1 MKARV
6 KWIENVQFIGESGTQ
21 HSIIMDG
28 PEEMGGHGT
37 GMRPMELLL
46 LGLGGCTSLDVVEIL
61 KKSRQ
66 QISDCVVEV
75 EGQRSETIPKIF
87 TDIHVHFII
96 TGRDINE
103 KHVKRAIDL
112 SSQKYCSASLMLG
125 EAANI
130 THDYQIVELNDT
142 KTT

>member
-6 KWIENVQFIGESGTQ
+6 KWVEDVQFIGESGTQ

-28 PEEMGGHGT
+28 PEERGGHGT

-46 LGLGGCTSLDVVEIL
+46 LGLGGCTSFDVVEML

-66 QISDCVVEV
+66 NIIDCVVEING
-75 EGQRSETIPKIF
+75 ERSESVPKIF

-96 TGRDINE
+96 TGKGIKE
-103 KHVKRAIDL
+103 SQVKRAIEL
-112 SSQKYCSASLMLG
+112 SSEKYCSASLMLG
-125 EAANI
+125 KSANI
-130 THDYQIVELNDT
+130 THDYEIIDLA
-142 KTT
+142 

>member
-6 KWIENVQFIGESGTQ
+6 KWVEDVQFVGESGTQ

-28 PEEMGGHGT
+28 PEELGGRGT

-46 LGLGGCTSLDVVEIL
+46 LGLGGCTSFDVVEML

-66 QISDCVVEV
+66 NIVDCVVEID
-75 EGQRSETIPKIF
+75 GQRSESIPKVF

-96 TGRDINE
+96 TGTNVKE
-103 KHVKRAIDL
+103 AQVKRAINL
-112 SSQKYCSASLMLG
+112 SSEKYCSASLML
-125 EAANI
+125 EKSANI
-130 THDYQIVELNDT
+130 THDYEIIDLA
-142 KTT
+142 